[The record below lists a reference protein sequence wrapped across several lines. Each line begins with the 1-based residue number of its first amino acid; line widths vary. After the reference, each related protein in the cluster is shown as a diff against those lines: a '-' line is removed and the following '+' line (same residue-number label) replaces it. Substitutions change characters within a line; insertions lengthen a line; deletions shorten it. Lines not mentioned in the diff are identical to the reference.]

1 MRVFVTGAAGFIG
14 SAVVPEL
21 ISAGHSVIGLAR
33 SDANASALQ
42 KMGVEVHRGSLE
54 DLDSLRAGARNADAV
69 IHLAFIHD
77 FSKFAENGQIDKR
90 AIEAMGEVM
99 EGSNKPLIV
108 TGGVLMLAPGR
119 AATEE
124 DTPRTGPGV
133 PRVSEEAALAFVDR
147 GVKAMVVRLPQVH
160 GGDGKAGLIE
170 YFIAIAREKGFAGY
184 IGDGSNRIA
193 AAHRLD
199 VARLYRLA
207 LENGVAGGRYHA
219 VGEEGVSTREV
230 AEVIARHLNVPAR
243 SIPQEEVGAYFGWLS
258 MMTGADGRASSALTQ
273 KWLGWKPRE
282 IGLIADI
289 GQPGYFGAA

>member
-21 ISAGHSVIGLAR
+21 ISHGHKVIGLAR
-33 SDANASALQ
+33 SDANAAALG
-42 KMGVEVHRGSLE
+42 KMGAEVHRGSLE
-54 DLDSLRAGARNADAV
+54 DLASLRAGAAKADGV

-77 FSKFAENGQIDKR
+77 FSKFAENGQIDKH
-90 AIEAMGEVM
+90 AIEAMGEVLA
-99 EGSNKPLIV
+99 GSNKPLIV

-119 AATEE
+119 VATEE
-124 DTPRTGPGV
+124 DTPRSGPGV
-133 PRVSEEAALAFVDR
+133 PRVSEATALAFVDR
-147 GVKAMVVRLPQVH
+147 GVRAMVVRLPQVH

-170 YFIAIAREKGFAGY
+170 YSIALARQKGFAGY
-184 IGDGSNRIA
+184 TGDGSNRIA

-207 LENGVAGGRYHA
+207 LEKGVPGGRYHA
-219 VGEEGVSTREV
+219 VGEEGVPVREV

-243 SIPQEEVGAYFGWLS
+243 SVPQEEAGAYFGWLS
-258 MMTGADGRASSALTQ
+258 MMAGADGAASSALTQ
-273 KWLGWKPRE
+273 QRLGWKPRE